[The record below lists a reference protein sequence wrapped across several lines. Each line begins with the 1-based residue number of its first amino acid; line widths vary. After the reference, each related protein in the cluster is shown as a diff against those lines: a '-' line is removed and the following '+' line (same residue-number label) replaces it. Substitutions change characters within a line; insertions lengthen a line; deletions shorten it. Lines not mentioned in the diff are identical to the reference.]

1 LLTYAEVWALPGVIG
16 KMSNDVAAAFD
27 QNTLAS
33 FETMLR
39 EFAGDS
45 RQILP
50 PGFDVQVMSAV
61 SGGERVFDLLDKL
74 TERQI
79 QFAIVG
85 QVGTASGDQSTY
97 ASAAVG
103 MQVQNTLVAG
113 DERMVGDALERLLL
127 SAVTLRFG
135 RGVPAGEVVFRDR
148 ASEASAEDKAKLL
161 QSAVPAL
168 VQLLDKGVS
177 VDVEEYAKL
186 FGIPLAAPQ
195 EPT

>member
-1 LLTYAEVWALPGVIG
+1 
-16 KMSNDVAAAFD
+16 
-27 QNTLAS
+27 
-33 FETMLR
+33 
-39 EFAGDS
+39 
-45 RQILP
+45 
-50 PGFDVQVMSAV
+50 
-61 SGGERVFDLLDKL
+61 
-74 TERQI
+74 
-79 QFAIVG
+79 
-85 QVGTASGDQSTY
+85 
-97 ASAAVG
+97 
-103 MQVQNTLVAG
+103 
-113 DERMVGDALERLLL
+113 MVGDALERLLL